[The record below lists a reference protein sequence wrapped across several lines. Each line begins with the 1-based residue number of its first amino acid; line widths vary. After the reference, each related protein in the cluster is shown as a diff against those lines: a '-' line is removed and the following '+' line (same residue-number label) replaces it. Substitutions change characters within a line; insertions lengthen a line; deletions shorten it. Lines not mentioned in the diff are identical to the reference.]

1 MYLRHTKKNKNE
13 PGTCKLLFTYQKRRQ
28 CTDKVGGVLFEV
40 RSNPVWRL
48 DLFSLLDLKSG
59 VGDFDLGNLASITV
73 LFYFILH
80 VPIDV
85 PPGI

>member
-1 MYLRHTKKNKNE
+1 MKYAAI
-13 PGTCKLLFTYQKRRQ
+13 
-28 CTDKVGGVLFEV
+28 
-40 RSNPVWRL
+40 PVWRL
-48 DLFSLLDLKSG
+48 DLFSLLELKSG
-59 VGDFDLGNLASITV
+59 VGDFDLGNLACITV

>member
-1 MYLRHTKKNKNE
+1 MKYSSGLE
-13 PGTCKLLFTYQKRRQ
+13 IG
-28 CTDKVGGVLFEV
+28 
-40 RSNPVWRL
+40 S
-48 DLFSLLDLKSG
+48 FSLLDLKSG